1 MAFSPTDPLS
11 ARSLWLQ
18 LRSSKRKHRRPRWR
32 SDRSSLLVPLLLLS
46 VLLLFY
52 LIMPSNNL
60 FERAEQSA
68 QKESVLQQSPVLGA
82 LTGP

>member
-1 MAFSPTDPLS
+1 MAFSPTDPVS
-11 ARSLWLQ
+11 AHSLWLQ

-32 SDRSSLLVPLLLLS
+32 SNWNSLWVPVLLLS

-52 LIMPSNNL
+52 LIMPSNDVV
-60 FERAEQSA
+60 ERADQTA
-68 QKESVLQQSPVLGA
+68 QEKSVVQQSPVLGA